1 MLRISPIR
9 ITLGNMTRELLTLG
23 FSGLVANLIAYLLL
37 GRFGIL
43 DSEWNAMQWLL
54 QSTLLW
60 IFICQQT
67 WQYRNL
73 NRPTLDSPLTSSLG
87 WANRLTILR
96 GWLIAATGGFLFL
109 SSPPA
114 DVAWT
119 AAALYSIAAI
129 LDRIDGYVARRT
141 RQTSLLGTELDMRF
155 DALGLLVAPL
165 LAFELGKIHWSY
177 LLVSVAYYL
186 FQAGLYWRQ
195 RCQLPVY
202 PMTPNFLRRTLAGFQ
217 MGLIA
222 FVLWPP
228 FQAQVTVIASI
239 AFMIPVL
246 TGFAVDWL
254 VVSGRISPSEPTTA
268 KLFERGESFSHEVLQ
283 PTFRIVLLFTALMFT
298 TLLFTDLLWAD
309 PLSVRNEISQIPV
322 LIGVSISICVA
333 MIACGFAARIGALVM
348 ILLMAWQFQIDP
360 ASTSLSAL
368 FTVHVFC
375 TVWIM
380 LMGSGRFS
388 LWQWDDSWVQRYD
401 GAE

>member
-1 MLRISPIR
+1 MI
-9 ITLGNMTRELLTLG
+9 E
-23 FSGLVANLIAYLLL
+23 
-37 GRFGIL
+37 
-43 DSEWNAMQWLL
+43 
-54 QSTLLW
+54 STLLW
-60 IFICQQT
+60 IFVWQQT
-67 WQYRNL
+67 WQQRDL
-73 NRPTLDSPLTSSLG
+73 NRPHIESPLAPTLG

-109 SSPPA
+109 SNTPA
-114 DVAWT
+114 SIAWT

-141 RQTSLLGTELDMRF
+141 RQTSLLGSELDMRF
-155 DALGLLVAPL
+155 DALGLLIAPV

-186 FQAGLYWRQ
+186 FQAGLYWRKRQ
-195 RCQLPVY
+195 QLPVY
-202 PMTPNFLRRTLAGFQ
+202 AMIPNKLRRTLAGFQ

-228 FQAQVTVIASI
+228 FQAEITVVASI

-246 TGFAVDWL
+246 IGFGVDWF
-254 VVSGRISPSEPTTA
+254 VVSGRVTSTSATTS
-268 KLFERGESFSHEVLQ
+268 KFFERLEWFSHCVFQ
-283 PTFRIVLLFTALMFT
+283 PALRLILLLTAL
-298 TLLFTDLLWAD
+298 LL
-309 PLSVRNEISQIPV
+309 VRTVISQIPL
-322 LIGVSISICVA
+322 LISFIIWLCVA
-333 MIACGFAARIGALVM
+333 MIVFGFGARIGALMM
-348 ILLMAWQFQIDP
+348 ILLLAWQFQIE
-360 ASTSLSAL
+360 STTITTSVAFVVLAFS
-368 FTVHVFC
+368 